1 MIDFNQIQT
10 AQTQL
15 KGYMKKQTKG
25 TPVSGEEHQAE
36 AKGEIKEPIDS
47 FFGNVLKIVGVK
59 EKGDKNERT
68 KKGKRK

>member
-15 KGYMKKQTKG
+15 KGYMSKTTKS
-25 TPVSGEEHQAE
+25 TPVSEEEHQAE
-36 AKGEIKEPIDS
+36 AQGDAKEPIDS

-59 EKGDKNERT
+59 GKGDKNDRA